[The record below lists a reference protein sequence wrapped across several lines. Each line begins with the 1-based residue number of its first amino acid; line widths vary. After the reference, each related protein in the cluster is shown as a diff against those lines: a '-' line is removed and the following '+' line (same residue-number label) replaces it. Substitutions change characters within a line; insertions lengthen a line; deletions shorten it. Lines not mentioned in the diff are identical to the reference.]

1 MKDQDASTRLDE
13 FIAAPRR
20 AVWTM
25 AVPMMAGTA
34 VHTVYI
40 IVDTAFIGTLGTEA
54 LAAVT
59 FVGPVLFV
67 MFTLTMGLA
76 TAVTALVAQAVGR
89 RDEGGGD
96 VVAGNAL
103 SIGLAMGL
111 GLLAS
116 GLFFGR
122 DLLGVLGA
130 SGATRDLAWEYFAV
144 FSLTVPLFFV
154 GAILRSVLTG
164 EGDARTPTMIMAAS
178 TAINLGLDALFIFG
192 LHWGLRGAALA
203 TAAAQL
209 FSLLTY
215 WVLLARRQNAFV
227 KFRLATL
234 VPSSSVLIKIARLGV
249 PTAAG
254 MFVMSVGGIAFNRVI
269 SEFGEVSVAAYG
281 AASKVDMIVG
291 MPIFGLGSAAV
302 SIIGMFAGA
311 GRVDLIRST
320 ALYTY
325 RWALTMALVIGAGAF
340 LASRWVL
347 LIFTRDAEALATGH
361 TYLGFMI
368 FAYPMMAIGMTTG
381 RLLQGLGYGVP
392 SLIITTARVLLVS
405 VPVAYCAVFLLEG
418 PLESIWMGM
427 LAGGSVSTV
436 ISFFWVR
443 HLIWKRDPTER
454 ARVDHAEEVEEEVDS
469 GTGTDPA
476 KAEAASA

>member
-1 MKDQDASTRLDE
+1 MKDQGTNTRLDE

-34 VHTVYI
+34 VHTVYV

-103 SIGLAMGL
+103 SIGLAMGIGL
-111 GLLAS
+111 CVSGLLL
-116 GLFFGR
+116 GK

-130 SGATRDLAWEYFAV
+130 DGATRDMAWEYFSV
-144 FSLTVPLFFV
+144 FCLTVPFFFL
-154 GAILRSVLTG
+154 GATLRSVLTG
-164 EGDARTPTMIMAAS
+164 EGDARTPTVIMAAA
-178 TAINLGLDALFIFG
+178 TIINLGLDALFIFG
-192 LHWGLRGAALA
+192 LEWGLRGAALA
-203 TAAAQL
+203 TAASQL
-209 FSLLTY
+209 FSLLAY
-215 WVLLARRQNAFV
+215 WVLLARRRDAFV
-227 KFRLATL
+227 KFRIAALL
-234 VPSSSVLIKIARLGV
+234 PSSSVLWRLGRLGV

-254 MFVMSVGGIAFNRVI
+254 MFVMSVGGIAFNRVL

-311 GRVDLIRST
+311 GRADLIRST

-325 RWALTMALVIGAGAF
+325 RWALTMAFVIGGAAF
-340 LASRWVL
+340 LTADWTLRV
-347 LIFTRDAEALATGH
+347 FTRDAEALATGH
-361 TYLGFMI
+361 TYLGFML
-368 FAYPMMAIGMTTG
+368 FAYPMMAVGMTTG
-381 RLLQGLGYGVP
+381 RLLQGLGHGVP

-405 VPVAYCAVFLLEG
+405 VPVAYCAVFLLDG

-427 LAGGSVSTV
+427 LMGGTVSTI

-443 HLIWKRDPTER
+443 HLVWKRDPTER
-454 ARVDHAEEVEEEVDS
+454 AQAERKEAEKAAAGRTS
-469 GTGTDPA
+469 TDPA
-476 KAEAASA
+476 KSATISA